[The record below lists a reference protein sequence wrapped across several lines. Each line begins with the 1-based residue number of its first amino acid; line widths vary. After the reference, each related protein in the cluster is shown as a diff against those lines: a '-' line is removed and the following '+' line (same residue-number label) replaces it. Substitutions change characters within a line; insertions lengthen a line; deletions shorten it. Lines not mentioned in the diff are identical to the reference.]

1 MLITHSDVWDPYKP
15 NNIAQTPTDPQQA
28 DVVVT
33 KTVDT
38 PRPEVNANVTFTI
51 TVENLGPT
59 AAQNVEVTDLLP
71 PGLEYVSASSSFN
84 FDPNTQIGTWDVGT
98 LDPTNTKTLTITAK
112 MSHQLVLDLCWIRQ
126 IQQPPHQ
133 LRLIQILEIMLEER
147 QSIRFRLIWQS
158 PSRK

>member
-1 MLITHSDVWDPYKP
+1 MIEAQATSASVAYNTVLITHSDVWDPYKP

-59 AAQNVEVTDLLP
+59 AAQNVEVKDFLP

-84 FDPNTQIGTWDVGT
+84 CSN
-98 LDPTNTKTLTITAK
+98 
-112 MSHQLVLDLCWIRQ
+112 
-126 IQQPPHQ
+126 
-133 LRLIQILEIMLEER
+133 
-147 QSIRFRLIWQS
+147 
-158 PSRK
+158 